1 MNKKLDL
8 GIILASLVFIL
19 LAHKPLAL
27 GMMHI
32 VDSIGYMTNSNVVE
46 IIDFLNNIYYL

>member
-1 MNKKLDL
+1 MNKKADL

-27 GMMHI
+27 GAMYI
-32 VDSIGYMTNSNVVE
+32 VDSISYMTNSNVVE
-46 IIDFLNNIYYL
+46 VIDFLNTIYYL